1 MPQHL
6 EAGETQMNRRA
17 VRYAIV
23 IEKAGSNYSAYA
35 PDLLGVITTGATPE
49 CTERNMRQA
58 IAFHLRELRA
68 AGEPIPAPTTR
79 ATYVAAR

>member
-1 MPQHL
+1 
-6 EAGETQMNRRA
+6 MNSHPLKYA
-17 VRYAIV
+17 VV

-35 PDLLGVITTGATPE
+35 PDLPGVITTGRTPE
-49 CTERNMRQA
+49 ATERNMREA

>member
-1 MPQHL
+1 
-6 EAGETQMNRRA
+6 MNSYPLKYA
-17 VRYAIV
+17 VV

-35 PDLLGVITTGATPE
+35 PDLPGVITTGRTPE
-49 CTERNMRQA
+49 ATERNMREA

>member
-1 MPQHL
+1 
-6 EAGETQMNRRA
+6 MNSYPLKYA
-17 VRYAIV
+17 VV

-35 PDLLGVITTGATPE
+35 PDLPGVITTGRTPE
-49 CTERNMRQA
+49 ATERNMREA

-79 ATYVAAR
+79 ATYVTAR

>member
-1 MPQHL
+1 MS
-6 EAGETQMNRRA
+6 TNS
-17 VRYAIV
+17 VRYAVV

-35 PDLLGVITTGATPE
+35 PDLPGVITTGPTAE
-49 CTERNMRQA
+49 VAERNMRDA

-79 ATYVAAR
+79 ATYVSAR